1 MFLLFFSIEC
11 IQLEHLKENKLMA
24 VVFFATPI
32 KSFHQFSSM
41 SHFHSDR
48 LGDGVGQFCK
58 IEVSINV
65 IFRWGIYL
73 TISTRPQALGMSEFK
88 GGWTQEK
95 SGMRINKRSVLI
107 LSCGHTIFTKK
118 LHGCLPP
125 PI

>member
-1 MFLLFFSIEC
+1 
-11 IQLEHLKENKLMA
+11 MA

-41 SHFHSDR
+41 SHFDCDR
-48 LGDGVGQFCK
+48 LGEGKGAVLQNSGKHKSDFQ
-58 IEVSINV
+58 
-65 IFRWGIYL
+65 
-73 TISTRPQALGMSEFK
+73 TRPLAPGMSEFQ
-88 GGWTQEK
+88 GGGTQEK
-95 SGMRINKRSVLI
+95 SGMRINKKNLLL